1 MKKGLFIFVLI
12 GICTVGANHSFAQG
26 CSDAGFC
33 TINSFKPNNAD
44 SIGAMKNQFKIGAF
58 YGQADY
64 SISVYGSYLEYNRQV
79 SKKLGLDARFTTLAQ
94 NGNGISTFGVSDF
107 FINANYKLNKKLKFT
122 LGMKIPLSNAK
133 NLTYKR
139 LTEFLKILF
148 SEARFLMSTG
158 QIFSEF

>member
-79 SKKLGLDARFTTLAQ
+79 SKKLGLDARLTTLAQ

-122 LGMKIPLSNAK
+122 LGMKKGGKVAK
-133 NLTYKR
+133 PPVKKMAKGGSVSSRADGCAVRGKTR
-139 LTEFLKILF
+139 GKIC
-148 SEARFLMSTG
+148 
-158 QIFSEF
+158 